1 MVQKNHLFESVDS
14 TNKLLDSYEAQIQEL
29 MRSETEEQ
37 KENEHMLSC
46 IDPSL
51 SDGDSNMDFAKV
63 RIVYERVQTL
73 LNELKMEIQAKVT

>member
-1 MVQKNHLFESVDS
+1 
-14 TNKLLDSYEAQIQEL
+14 
-29 MRSETEEQ
+29 
-37 KENEHMLSC
+37 MLSC